1 MENDASSSTLTV
13 WDKVSRRVE
22 RLPPLFFITVLI
34 PTFCAILYFG
44 LIASDVYIS
53 ESHFVVH
60 TQSKQSVPNI
70 ASLIKGGDFN
80 STGIEG
86 KAVEDYVKSRDA
98 LQALNAGRQIEKIY
112 SRPSI
117 DVFNRLAVLDSHVS
131 LESLFKYY
139 SKRVTIEEDSATG
152 VTTLRVRAYNPKDAL
167 WINERLLKQGETLV
181 NVLNQRS
188 RDDLI
193 RYALA
198 EVDNAKQR
206 ASGASIALAQFRN
219 REGILDPEKQATA
232 SLQMVSKLQ
241 DDLSASKTQLLQLKS
256 FAPQNPQIEVLEQ
269 RIKGIE
275 GEIDDQVGKVAGG
288 KRSLANS
295 AIQYQRL
302 ILESQFADKLLAS
315 ALTTLESAR
324 NDARRQQAYV
334 ERIVQ
339 PNEPDEPLEPKRL
352 RGIFSTFVLGFAAW
366 GILTM
371 LFASVREHRD

>member
-1 MENDASSSTLTV
+1 MGNDGLPPARTV
-13 WDKVSRRVE
+13 WDRASRRVE
-22 RLPPLFFITVLI
+22 SLPPLFFITVLI

-60 TQSKQSVPNI
+60 TQSKQSLPNI

-98 LQALNAGRQIEKIY
+98 LRELNKGGKIEKIY

-117 DVFNRLAVLDSHVS
+117 DIFNRLTAFDSHVS

-139 SKRVTIEEDSATG
+139 TKRVTIEEDSGTG
-152 VTTLRVRAYNPKDAL
+152 VTTLRVRAYNPKDAR
-167 WINERLLKQGETLV
+167 WINERLLKQSETLV
-181 NVLNQRS
+181 NILNQRS

-193 RYALA
+193 RYALT

-219 REGILDPEKQATA
+219 REGIIDPEKQATA
-232 SLQMVSKLQ
+232 SLQMISKLQ
-241 DDLSASKTQLLQLKS
+241 DDLSASKTQLLQLRS
-256 FAPQNPQIEVLEQ
+256 FAPQNPQIEVLEE
-269 RIKGIE
+269 RVKGLE
-275 GEIDDQVGKVAGG
+275 GEIDDQIGKVAGG

-302 ILESQFADKLLAS
+302 ILESQFSDRLLAS
-315 ALTTLESAR
+315 ALTTLEAAR

-352 RGIFSTFVLGFAAW
+352 RGIFSTLVLGFAAW